1 MLNYEEQFRLP
12 SAHNL
17 SLNWGLV
24 IWSCG
29 TSRSRVR
36 LNLIASSVTA
46 PSPTQPPLREA
57 LFLHAATMSIS
68 HVDVPDVPVRSLTCA
83 AAAASRLIRSCD
95 AAHWTI
101 GRRCQDSARQ
111 RPRQEIKCLN
121 SLAPVTLFRF
131 SLFVANSHTK
141 RFTNIVLDLTYLL
154 TYWMCVICSQPGFRA
169 TSSCCTSV
177 L

>member
-1 MLNYEEQFRLP
+1 MLNYEEQFRRP
-12 SAHNL
+12 TAHNL

-46 PSPTQPPLREA
+46 PSPTQRHLQEA

-68 HVDVPDVPVRSLTCA
+68 HVDVPAVPVRSPSCA

-101 GRRCQDSARQ
+101 GRSCQDSARQ

-121 SLAPVTLFRF
+121 SLAPSNPFSVF
-131 SLFVANSHTK
+131 SLCSDSHTK

-154 TYWMCVICSQPGFRA
+154 TY
-169 TSSCCTSV
+169 
-177 L
+177 